1 MEMVK
6 FFHMNGGAGGA
17 SYSNNSGLQKMG
29 ILKTKG
35 MIEKAVTDL
44 CYSNV
49 NFPKTLTMADLG
61 CSLGPNTLL
70 VGSMLINAVAKASL
84 KMGHKSPEI
93 QINLND
99 LPTNDFNTIFSSLQE
114 FQESSIIGDVHP
126 LPSYYFTGVPGSFFE
141 RLFPRK
147 TLHFIHSSYGLQWLS
162 QAPRVGDINKGS
174 IYLSSTTPESVTRM
188 YYEQF
193 QKDFLTFLRCR
204 SEEMVVGGHMVLTL
218 SGRKTDDPCD
228 EESYYLWRPFSMA
241 LEDMVSEGL
250 IDEAELDSF
259 NLPQYT
265 ASLNEIKNLVEKE
278 GSFIIDDME
287 LFDVDWTAWEKT
299 EYGNDAK
306 RGVALAIRAAIEPLV
321 SNHFGEA
328 ILDDVFMRYEKFLTN
343 RLPCKEKEALVT
355 ISVSLIRKM

>member
-1 MEMVK
+1 MEMEMVK

-114 FQESSIIGDVHP
+114 FQESSIIGD
-126 LPSYYFTGVPGSFFE
+126 
-141 RLFPRK
+141 
-147 TLHFIHSSYGLQWLS
+147 
-162 QAPRVGDINKGS
+162 
-174 IYLSSTTPESVTRM
+174 
-188 YYEQF
+188 
-193 QKDFLTFLRCR
+193 KDFLTFLRCR